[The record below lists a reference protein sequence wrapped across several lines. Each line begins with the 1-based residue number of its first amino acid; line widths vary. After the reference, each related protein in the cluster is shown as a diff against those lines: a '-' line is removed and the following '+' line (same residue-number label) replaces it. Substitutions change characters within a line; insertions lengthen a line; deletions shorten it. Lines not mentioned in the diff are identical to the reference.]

1 MVDATLFYIDN
12 SQIGDSISSLPDKQ
26 KLIFDFP
33 NDLLEGITEYY
44 ENRIN
49 PQQSV
54 NSEGIRRIFNR
65 DDGLRGRRF
74 ELRGRMKKISADIPK
89 LKHFRLI
96 APTDGLLV
104 HGRFG
109 LDLPSAPFYSISPRI
124 DPDNVLPN
132 GPNGERAFM
141 IGKQQIGYAGI
152 SPTKQDFTIE
162 LFFGG
167 QHEPSGLS
175 GVLTP
180 E

>member
-1 MVDATLFYIDN
+1 MVDATLFYIDKN
-12 SQIGDSISSLPDKQ
+12 QIGDSVTSLPAKQ

-33 NDLLEGITEYY
+33 EDLLEGITEYY
-44 ENRIN
+44 ENRVN
-49 PQQSV
+49 QQQSV
-54 NSEGIRRIFNR
+54 NSQGIRRIFNR

-74 ELRGRMKKISADIPK
+74 ELRGRMKKLSDDIVK

-96 APTDGLLV
+96 KPTDGVLV

-109 LDLPSAPFYSISPRI
+109 LDLPSAPFYSISPTE
-124 DPDNVLPN
+124 NN
-132 GPNGERAFM
+132 GPNAERAFM
-141 IGKQQIGYAGI
+141 LNRQQIGYAGI

-167 QHEPSGLS
+167 EHEPSGL
-175 GVLTP
+175 

>member
-1 MVDATLFYIDN
+1 MVDATLFYIDET
-12 SQIGDSISSLPDKQ
+12 QIGDSVSSLPAKQ

-33 NDLLEGITEYY
+33 EDLLEGITEYY
-44 ENRIN
+44 ENRVN
-49 PQQSV
+49 QQQSV
-54 NSEGIRRIFNR
+54 NSQGIRRIFNR

-74 ELRGRMKKISADIPK
+74 ELRGRMKKLSDDIVK

-96 APTDGLLV
+96 VPTDGVLV

-109 LDLPSAPFYSISPRI
+109 LDLPSAPFYSISPTE
-124 DPDNVLPN
+124 NN
-132 GPNGERAFM
+132 GPNEERAFM
-141 IGKQQIGYAGI
+141 LNRQQIGYAGI

-167 QHEPSGLS
+167 EHEPSGL
-175 GVLTP
+175 

>member
-1 MVDATLFYIDN
+1 MVDATLFYISS
-12 SQIGDSISSLPDKQ
+12 SQIGNFISSLPDKQ
-26 KLIFDFP
+26 KLVFDFP
-33 NDLLEGITEYY
+33 NDLLEGINEIY
-44 ENRIN
+44 ENRVN

-54 NSEGIRRIFNR
+54 NSKGRRRIFNR
-65 DDGLRGRRF
+65 DDGLKGRRF
-74 ELRGRMKKISADIPK
+74 EIKGRMKKISSDIPK

-109 LDLPSAPFYSISPRI
+109 LDLPSAPFFSISPTI
-124 DPDNVLPN
+124 DPANQLPN
-132 GPNGERAFM
+132 GPNGTRAFM
-141 IGKQQIGYAGI
+141 IGRMTIGYLGI

-167 QHEPSGLS
+167 EHEPSGLS
-175 GVLTP
+175 GASVP